1 MHCLVIHGI
10 NPPWARIWLKL
21 EMKFQPQLLLF
32 FLLLLQL
39 DLRPHG
45 NDRKSE
51 RKSTLMLMMI
61 SAMMNFPGISVER
74 KGNSVPEKSKCGEFE
89 GVEIGGGRRRRGE
102 GGDSSGWP
110 AALQH
115 SPKQLIHFMYRDQK
129 EE

>member
-1 MHCLVIHGI
+1 MDLPEAGI
-10 NPPWARIWLKL
+10 WSKL
-21 EMKFQPQLLLF
+21 EMKFHPQLLHVF
-32 FLLLLQL
+32 HLLLLLLHL
-39 DLRPHG
+39 DQ
-45 NDRKSE
+45 
-51 RKSTLMLMMI
+51 LMLMNSLGVVTEATLTMMLMMM